1 MHPAQDAERNA
12 GQRAHDQSG
21 GDFQRG
27 RRIDELVEIDHPGG
41 QRAEYDR
48 RDPHSRHA
56 DLLRAYET
64 DRENR
69 DDHRE
74 RQKLRPRWQRR
85 IALRR
90 YLISTLAPASS
101 SFFLTC
107 SASSRVTPS
116 LTAFGALSTNALA
129 SVKPRLV
136 SSRTALMTLIF
147 SAPISERMTSN
158 SVFSA
163 SGAAAAGAA
172 AIIATGAAAETP
184 YFSSSCLTRSASSR
198 TVSLSICSM
207 SSATAMIL
215 RYPCVQAYG
224 LSVCGALFANAF
236 EHANE
241 TALIS
246 GQDGNQ
252 PAQRIGQRTYEI
264 GDELIFGR
272 KLREPLDLGRAQNL
286 TVDVGGLD
294 GDAFDGVAERL
305 ERLGRR
311 DGVGAREDDAR
322 RTDEKVFQ
330 LRGEIAGGDAKE
342 RVLDYRVSVS
352 VLAKLAA
359 KLGNLLDR
367 QPGVVGE
374 KQAFGSCE
382 PVGELADGGFF
393 TCGRHVVSSFQQCA
407 SKRKSASVEA
417 PRSKPDIAAAMRQ
430 LVSCVLGVLSFEN

>member
-21 GDFQRG
+21 RDFQRG
-27 RRIDELVEIDHPGG
+27 RRIDEFVEIDDPGG

-56 DLLRAYET
+56 DLLWACET

-74 RQKLRPRWQRR
+74 RHKLRPRWQRR

-116 LTAFGALSTNALA
+116 LTALGALSTNALA

-147 SAPISERMTSN
+147 SA
-158 SVFSA
+158 

-184 YFSSSCLTRSASSR
+184 YLSSSCLTRSASSR

-207 SSATAMIL
+207 SSATA
-215 RYPCVQAYG
+215 
-224 LSVCGALFANAF
+224 
-236 EHANE
+236 
-241 TALIS
+241 
-246 GQDGNQ
+246 
-252 PAQRIGQRTYEI
+252 
-264 GDELIFGR
+264 
-272 KLREPLDLGRAQNL
+272 
-286 TVDVGGLD
+286 
-294 GDAFDGVAERL
+294 
-305 ERLGRR
+305 
-311 DGVGAREDDAR
+311 
-322 RTDEKVFQ
+322 
-330 LRGEIAGGDAKE
+330 
-342 RVLDYRVSVS
+342 
-352 VLAKLAA
+352 
-359 KLGNLLDR
+359 
-367 QPGVVGE
+367 
-374 KQAFGSCE
+374 
-382 PVGELADGGFF
+382 
-393 TCGRHVVSSFQQCA
+393 
-407 SKRKSASVEA
+407 
-417 PRSKPDIAAAMRQ
+417 
-430 LVSCVLGVLSFEN
+430 